1 MFDIFLGISRFMP
14 CFFARWVI
22 SYMTDNAQ
30 SSMLFKASMLTCIP
44 SSLNSLFTAVL
55 FNTIM
60 PLQLMF
66 EKKGVERKPKN
77 TTPRIGISKTN

>member
-1 MFDIFLGISRFMP
+1 
-14 CFFARWVI
+14 
-22 SYMTDNAQ
+22 
-30 SSMLFKASMLTCIP
+30 
-44 SSLNSLFTAVL
+44 VL